1 MNERIAQ
8 RIFFALLLAFVT
20 GAFLWVIRGFLQ
32 PIFWAVALAILVFPI
47 HARIER
53 ALPTRKTLCAAASV
67 ILVVLIVIM
76 PLIGVGMAVT
86 AEANALY
93 DRLRVG
99 EIDLT
104 RLFAELGEHVPQ
116 LLAFMESTG
125 VDPARLQSQLSSS
138 AVELSQL
145 VASRALAIGQDTL
158 RITVYF
164 FLMLYLLFFFLRDGQ
179 RMLDAAMHAL
189 PLGDERERVLL
200 ARFAEVSR
208 ATLKGTLVVAVVQG
222 TIGSIAFSVVGIGAP
237 VLWGVAMAVLSILP
251 VVGSA
256 LVWFPA
262 AVVLILSERL
272 VAGIGLIIVG
282 ALIMGVVDNL
292 LRPVLVGRDTRMP
305 DYLILLST
313 LGGLAVFGLAGVVIG
328 PIITAFFLAVW
339 RMASEEFSREPVT
352 ASVSR
357 NLELRPPTPEQP
369 QRDEGE

>member
-8 RIFFALLLAFVT
+8 RIFFAILLAFVT

-32 PIFWAVALAILVFPI
+32 PIFWAVALAILVSPV
-47 HARIER
+47 HARIAR
-53 ALPTRKTLCAAASV
+53 ALPTHATIAAAASV
-67 ILVVLIVIM
+67 ALVVLIVII

-93 DRLRVG
+93 DRLRGG

-104 RLFAELGEHVPQ
+104 RLFAELREHVPQ

-125 VDPARLQSQLSSS
+125 LDPPRLQSQLSAS
-138 AVELSQL
+138 AVQLSQL

-179 RMLDAAMHAL
+179 RMLDAATHAL
-189 PLGDERERVLL
+189 PLGDEREHLLL

-222 TIGSIAFSVVGIGAP
+222 TIGGIAFSVLGIGAP
-237 VLWGVAMAVLSILP
+237 VLWGVAMALLSILP

-256 LVWFPA
+256 LIWLPA
-262 AVVLILSERL
+262 AIVLILSERL
-272 VAGIGLIIVG
+272 IAGIAMVIVG
-282 ALIMGVVDNL
+282 ALVMGVVDNL

-313 LGGLAVFGLAGVVIG
+313 LGGLAAFGLAGVVIG

-339 RMASEEFSREPVT
+339 RMAAEEFSHVHATP
-352 ASVSR
+352 
-357 NLELRPPTPEQP
+357 LHDPELPPAAPKQP
-369 QRDEGE
+369 HGDHGE

>member
-8 RIFFALLLAFVT
+8 RTFFAILLVAVT
-20 GAFLWVIRGFLQ
+20 GAFLWVIGGFLQ
-32 PIFWAVALAILVFPI
+32 PIFWAIALAILIFPI

-53 ALPTRKTLCAAASV
+53 ALPNRATLAAAASV

-93 DRLRVG
+93 DRLRAG

-104 RLFAELGEHVPQ
+104 QIFAALGEHVPQ

-125 VDPARLQSQLSSS
+125 LDPARLQSQLSSS
-138 AVELSQL
+138 AVQLSQL
-145 VASRALAIGQDTL
+145 IATRALAIGQDTL

-179 RMLDAAMHAL
+179 RILAAATRAL
-189 PLGDERERVLL
+189 PLGDERERLL
-200 ARFAEVSR
+200 LRRFAEVSR
-208 ATLKGTLVVAVVQG
+208 ATLKGTLVVAIVQG
-222 TIGSIAFSVVGIGAP
+222 TIGGVAFSVIGIGAP
-237 VLWGVAMAVLSILP
+237 VLWGVAMAVLSIVP

-256 LVWFPA
+256 LIWFPA
-262 AVVLILSERL
+262 AVVLILGGQL
-272 VAGIGLIIVG
+272 IAGIALILVG
-282 ALIMGVVDNL
+282 ALVMGVVDNL

-313 LGGLAVFGLAGVVIG
+313 LGGLAAFGLAGVVIG

-339 RMASEEFSREPVT
+339 RMAREEFSREPVT
-352 ASVSR
+352 ASNDLV
-357 NLELRPPTPEQP
+357 LPPSASEQP
-369 QRDEGE
+369 QRDEGP

>member
-8 RIFFALLLAFVT
+8 RVFFAILLAFVT
-20 GAFLWVIRGFLQ
+20 GAFLWVVRGFLQ
-32 PIFWAVALAILVFPI
+32 PIFWAVALAILVAPL

-53 ALPTRKTLCAAASV
+53 ALPARATLAAVASV

-93 DRLRVG
+93 ARLRGG
-99 EIDLT
+99 EIDVA
-104 RLFAELGEHVPQ
+104 RVFAELGEHVPQ

-125 VDPARLQSQLSSS
+125 LDPVRLQSQLSSS
-138 AVELSQL
+138 AVQLSQL
-145 VASRALAIGQDTL
+145 IASRALAIGQDTL
-158 RITVYF
+158 RIAVYF

-179 RMLDAAMHAL
+179 RILDAATRAL
-189 PLGDERERVLL
+189 PLGDERERLL
-200 ARFAEVSR
+200 LERFAEVSR

-222 TIGSIAFSVVGIGAP
+222 TIGGVAFSVLGIGAP
-237 VLWGVAMAVLSILP
+237 VLWGVAMAVLSIVP

-256 LVWFPA
+256 LIWFPA
-262 AVVLILSERL
+262 AVMLILGGQL
-272 VAGIGLIIVG
+272 IAGIALIVVG

-313 LGGLAVFGLAGVVIG
+313 LGGLAAFGLAGVVIG
-328 PIITAFFLAVW
+328 PIIAAFFLAVW
-339 RMASEEFSREPVT
+339 GMAAEEFSPTSHAAPPDDPEPRDKRE
-352 ASVSR
+352 
-357 NLELRPPTPEQP
+357 
-369 QRDEGE
+369 